1 MIDEG
6 PRHHFD
12 YCPQRARPARRLS
25 VRHVDYWAAG
35 VSAATAGPGVRSFVT
50 YFARSVR
57 TESDA
62 PPPSP
67 RQCWTRSLLSSTC
80 AGFVRGL
87 YVPSVSTNS
96 LSRLARASVTTT
108 RKNGFF
114 FEPTRVI
121 RIDSIYCSCEN
132 SNYQRL
138 PVAQL
143 PNVPDANHEELAG
156 DAAGLGVPIVS

>member
-35 VSAATAGPGVRSFVT
+35 VSATTAGAGVRSFVT
-50 YFARSVR
+50 CFASNVR
-57 TESDA
+57 TESDGRA
-62 PPPSP
+62 PLPS
-67 RQCWTRSLLSSTC
+67 QCWTRSLLSSTF

-87 YVPSVSTNS
+87 YVPSVSTKS
-96 LSRLARASVTTT
+96 LSRFARASVTTT

-121 RIDSIYCSCEN
+121 RIDNIQLLLRKLPTTN
-132 SNYQRL
+132 VLRL
-138 PVAQL
+138 P
-143 PNVPDANHEELAG
+143 D
-156 DAAGLGVPIVS
+156 S